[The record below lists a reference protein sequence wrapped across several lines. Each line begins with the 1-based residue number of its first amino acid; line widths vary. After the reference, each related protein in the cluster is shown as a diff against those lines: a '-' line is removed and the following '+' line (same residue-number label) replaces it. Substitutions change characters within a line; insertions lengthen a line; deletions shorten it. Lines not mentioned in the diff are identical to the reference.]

1 MRFNLLT
8 ILGILLVIAGAL
20 GLAGVG
26 IPTNRSVVEMGPMQ
40 ATVQE
45 NRTIPPVLAVVLLL
59 AGVGAVVVGQKK
71 A

>member
-8 ILGILLVIAGAL
+8 ILGILLVIVGAL

-26 IPTNRSVVEMGPMQ
+26 IPTNRSEIDIGPIE
-40 ATVQE
+40 ASVQE
-45 NRTIPPVLAVVLLL
+45 ERTIPPVLAGVLLL
-59 AGVGAVVVGQKK
+59 AGVGAVVVGQK